1 MPTLKDVAKK
11 AGVAPSTVSRVIND
25 SSRISD
31 QTKIK
36 VRKIMDEIGYHPNIN
51 ARNLV
56 KQRSHNLGLVIPYS
70 TEEAFADPF
79 YSEIL
84 RGIGVLAHSKGFNL
98 LLLTSNGEEEEKKTV
113 LDAVKGKQIDGVLL
127 LRAKKDD
134 ELIDELTKINF
145 PFVIVGRPEAKDKY
159 FWVNNDNVKAS
170 ERIVDY
176 LIDKGHKKIAVI
188 LGDNNYTVNEDRL
201 QGYINS
207 FQKNNL
213 KIDQDLIVQSKKI
226 DYHSIYMLTQKMV
239 KNHSEITA
247 FYGMSDTMAYTIMQS
262 LNDLQIKIPE
272 DISIVGFNN
281 NPMSKIVSPPLTTVD
296 INIYLLG
303 NKATE
308 LLIGVINNKIKKY
321 EHTVVPANII
331 ERNSCKNLN

>member
-25 SSRISD
+25 SSRISEE
-31 QTKIK
+31 TKFK

-113 LDAVKGKQIDGVLL
+113 LNAVRGKQIDGVLL
-127 LRAKKDD
+127 LRAKKED

-145 PFVIVGRPEAKDKY
+145 PFVIVGRPEEKDKY
-159 FWVNNDNVKAS
+159 YWVNNDNITAS
-170 ERIVDY
+170 EKVVDY
-176 LIDKGHKKIAVI
+176 LIKNGHRKIAMI
-188 LGDNNYTVNEDRL
+188 IGDDNYIMNNDRL
-201 QGYINS
+201 EGYKRA
-207 FQKNNL
+207 FEKNGL
-213 KIDQDLIVQSKKI
+213 KINNDLILRSDNTDHQN
-226 DYHSIYMLTQKMV
+226 IYMLSQQMIKE
-239 KNHSEITA
+239 HPEITA
-247 FYGMSDTMAYTIMQS
+247 FYGMSDTMAYTIMQAM
-262 LNDLQIKIPE
+262 NDMNVKIPD

-308 LLIGVINNKIKKY
+308 LLIGVINGQVDKY
-321 EHTVVPANII
+321 QHTIVPTNII
-331 ERNSCKNLN
+331 ERDSCKKIK

>member
-25 SSRISD
+25 SSRISEE
-31 QTKIK
+31 TKSK
-36 VRKIMDEIGYHPNIN
+36 VRKIMKEMGYHPNIN

-98 LLLTSNGEEEEKKTV
+98 LLLTSSGKEEEKNTV
-113 LDAVKGKQIDGVLL
+113 LNAVRGKQIDGVLL
-127 LRAKKDD
+127 LRSKKED
-134 ELIDELTKINF
+134 ELIDELNKIDF
-145 PFVIVGRPEAKDKY
+145 PFVIVGRPEEKDKY
-159 FWVNNDNVKAS
+159 HWVNNDNIAAS
-170 ERIVDY
+170 EEVVDY
-176 LIDKGHKKIAVI
+176 LIEKGHRNIAMIV
-188 LGDNNYTVNEDRL
+188 GDENYIMNNDRL
-201 QGYINS
+201 RGYKNS
-207 FQKNNL
+207 FRKHELEINDELLVRSSQT
-213 KIDQDLIVQSKKI
+213 DHQ
-226 DYHSIYMLTQKMV
+226 SIYMLSQKMI
-239 KNHSEITA
+239 KEHPEITA
-247 FYGMSDTMAYTIMQS
+247 FYGMSDTMAYTIMQAM
-262 LNDLQIKIPE
+262 NDMDISIPE

-308 LLIGVINNKIKKY
+308 LLIGVINGQIDSY
-321 EHTVVPANII
+321 QHTIVPTNII
-331 ERNSCKNLN
+331 ERESCRELN

>member
-25 SSRISD
+25 SSRISEE
-31 QTKIK
+31 TKFK

-79 YSEIL
+79 FSEIL

-113 LDAVKGKQIDGVLL
+113 LNAVRGKQVDGVLL
-127 LRAKKDD
+127 LRAKKEDK
-134 ELIDELTKINF
+134 LIDELRKIKF
-145 PFVIVGRPEAKDKY
+145 PFVIVGRPEGKDKCY
-159 FWVNNDNVKAS
+159 WVNNDNISAS
-170 ERIVDY
+170 ERVVDY
-176 LIDKGHKKIAVI
+176 LIENGHRNIAMI
-188 LGDNNYTVNEDRL
+188 LGDENYIMNEDRL
-201 QGYINS
+201 QGYKNS
-207 FQKNNL
+207 FRKNNI
-213 KIDQDLIVQSKKI
+213 KINEDLIVQSKKI
-226 DYHSIYMLTQKMV
+226 DYQSIYMICQKMI
-239 KNHSEITA
+239 KDYPEITA
-247 FYGMSDTMAYTIMQS
+247 FYGMSDTMAYTIMQAM
-262 LNDLQIKIPE
+262 NDMQMKIPE

-308 LLIGVINNKIKKY
+308 LLIGVINGKVDKY
-321 EHTVVPANII
+321 QHTIVPTNII
-331 ERNSCKNLN
+331 ERDSCEKLN

>member
-1 MPTLKDVAKK
+1 VAKK

-25 SSRISD
+25 SSRISEE
-31 QTKIK
+31 TKFK

-113 LDAVKGKQIDGVLL
+113 LNAVRGKQIDGVLL
-127 LRAKKDD
+127 LRAKKED

-145 PFVIVGRPEAKDKY
+145 PFVIVGRPEEKDKY
-159 FWVNNDNVKAS
+159 YWVNNDNITAS
-170 ERIVDY
+170 EKVVDY
-176 LIDKGHKKIAVI
+176 LIKNGHRKIAMI
-188 LGDNNYTVNEDRL
+188 IGDDNYIMNNDRL
-201 QGYINS
+201 EGYKRA
-207 FQKNNL
+207 FEKNGL
-213 KIDQDLIVQSKKI
+213 KINNDLILRSDNTDHQN
-226 DYHSIYMLTQKMV
+226 IYMLSQQMIKE
-239 KNHSEITA
+239 HPEITA
-247 FYGMSDTMAYTIMQS
+247 FYGMSDTMAYTIMQAM
-262 LNDLQIKIPE
+262 NDMNVKIPE

-308 LLIGVINNKIKKY
+308 LLIGVINGQVDKY
-321 EHTVVPANII
+321 QHTIVPTNII
-331 ERNSCKNLN
+331 ERDSCKKIK

>member
-1 MPTLKDVAKK
+1 MPTLKDVAKR

-25 SSRISD
+25 SSRISEE
-31 QTKIK
+31 TKFK

-98 LLLTSNGEEEEKKTV
+98 LLLTSNGEDEEKKTV
-113 LDAVKGKQIDGVLL
+113 LNAVRGKQIDGVLL
-127 LRAKKDD
+127 LRAKKEDG
-134 ELIDELTKINF
+134 LIDELTKINF
-145 PFVIVGRPEAKDKY
+145 PFVIVGRPEEQDKY
-159 FWVNNDNVKAS
+159 YWVNNDNIAAS
-170 ERIVDY
+170 ERVVDY
-176 LIDKGHKKIAVI
+176 LIANGHRNIAMIV
-188 LGDNNYTVNEDRL
+188 GDENYIMNEDRL
-201 QGYINS
+201 QGYKNS
-207 FQKNNL
+207 LRKNNL
-213 KIDQDLIVQSKKI
+213 KIKDELIVQSEKI
-226 DYHSIYMLTQKMV
+226 DYQSIYMLSQKMI
-239 KNHSEITA
+239 KEYPEITA
-247 FYGMSDTMAYTIMQS
+247 FYGMSDTMAYTIMQAM
-262 LNDLQIKIPE
+262 NDLQMSIPE

-308 LLIGVINNKIKKY
+308 LLIGVINGQIDKY
-321 EHTVVPANII
+321 QHTIVPAKII
-331 ERNSCKNLN
+331 ERSSCKKLN

>member
-11 AGVAPSTVSRVIND
+11 AGVATSTVSRVIND

-31 QTKIK
+31 ETKIK
-36 VRKIMDEIGYHPNIN
+36 VRKIMNEIGYHPNVN

-84 RGIGVLAHSKGFNL
+84 RAIGVLAHSKGFNL

-127 LRAKKDD
+127 LRAKKND

-188 LGDNNYTVNEDRL
+188 LGDDNYTVNEDRM

-226 DYHSIYMLTQKMV
+226 DYHSIYMLSQKMV
-239 KNHSEITA
+239 KDHPEITA
-247 FYGMSDTMAYTIMQS
+247 FYGMSDTMAYTVMQS
-262 LNDLQIKIPE
+262 LNDLKIKIPE

-308 LLIGVINNKIKKY
+308 LLIGVINEKIKKY
-321 EHTVVPANII
+321 EHTIVPANII

>member
-25 SSRISD
+25 SSRISEE
-31 QTKIK
+31 TKFK

-113 LDAVKGKQIDGVLL
+113 LNAVRGKQIDGVLL
-127 LRAKKDD
+127 LRAKKED
-134 ELIDELTKINF
+134 ELIDKLTKINF
-145 PFVIVGRPEAKDKY
+145 PFVIVGRPEEKDKY
-159 FWVNNDNVKAS
+159 YWVNNDNITAS
-170 ERIVDY
+170 EKVVDY
-176 LIDKGHKKIAVI
+176 LIKNGHRKIAMI
-188 LGDNNYTVNEDRL
+188 IGDDNYIMNNDRL
-201 QGYINS
+201 EGYKRS
-207 FQKNNL
+207 FEKNGL
-213 KIDQDLIVQSKKI
+213 KINNDLILRSDNTDHQN
-226 DYHSIYMLTQKMV
+226 IYMLSQQMIKE
-239 KNHSEITA
+239 HPEITA
-247 FYGMSDTMAYTIMQS
+247 FYGMSDTMAYTIMQAM
-262 LNDLQIKIPE
+262 NDMNVKIPE

-308 LLIGVINNKIKKY
+308 LLIGVINGQVDKY
-321 EHTVVPANII
+321 QHTIVPTNII
-331 ERNSCKNLN
+331 ERDSCKKIK

>member
-25 SSRISD
+25 SPRISE
-31 QTKIK
+31 QTKLK

-84 RGIGVLAHSKGFNL
+84 RAIGVLAHSKGFNL
-98 LLLTSNGEEEEKKTV
+98 LLLTSDGEDEEKKTV
-113 LDAVKGKQIDGVLL
+113 LNAVRGKQIDGVLL

-134 ELIDELTKINF
+134 ELIAELNKINF
-145 PFVIVGRPEAKDKY
+145 PFVIVGRPENKDKSY
-159 FWVNNDNVKAS
+159 WVNNDNVNAS
-170 ERIVDY
+170 ESVVDY
-176 LIDKGHKKIAVI
+176 LIKNGHQNIAMIV
-188 LGDNNYTVNEDRL
+188 GDGNYIINEDRI
-201 QGYINS
+201 QGYRNS
-207 FQKNNL
+207 FRKNSIEIN
-213 KIDQDLIVQSKKI
+213 DDLIVQSKKI
-226 DYHSIYMLTQKMV
+226 DYQSIYLLCQQMLKD
-239 KNHSEITA
+239 HPEITA
-247 FYGMSDTMAYTIMQS
+247 FYGMSDTMAYTIMQAV
-262 LNDLQIKIPE
+262 NDLQLRIPE

-281 NPMSKIVSPPLTTVD
+281 NPMSKMVSPPLTTVD

-308 LLIGVINNKIKKY
+308 LLIGVINGQIDKFQ
-321 EHTVVPANII
+321 HTIVPANII
-331 ERNSCKNLN
+331 KRDSCKKLN

>member
-25 SSRISD
+25 SSRISEE
-31 QTKIK
+31 TKFK

-113 LDAVKGKQIDGVLL
+113 LNAVRGKQIDGVLL
-127 LRAKKDD
+127 LRAKKED

-145 PFVIVGRPEAKDKY
+145 PFVIVGRPEEKDKY
-159 FWVNNDNVKAS
+159 YWVNNDNITAS
-170 ERIVDY
+170 EKVVDY
-176 LIDKGHKKIAVI
+176 LIKNGHRKIAMI
-188 LGDNNYTVNEDRL
+188 IGDDNYIMNNDRL
-201 QGYINS
+201 EGYKRS
-207 FQKNNL
+207 FKKNGL
-213 KIDQDLIVQSKKI
+213 KINNDLILKSDNTDHQN
-226 DYHSIYMLTQKMV
+226 IYMLSQQMIKE
-239 KNHSEITA
+239 HPEITA
-247 FYGMSDTMAYTIMQS
+247 FYGMSDTMAYTIMQAM
-262 LNDLQIKIPE
+262 NDMNVKIPD

-308 LLIGVINNKIKKY
+308 LLIGVINGQVDKY
-321 EHTVVPANII
+321 QHTIVPTNII
-331 ERNSCKNLN
+331 ERDSCKKIK

>member
-25 SSRISD
+25 SSRISEE
-31 QTKIK
+31 TKFK

-113 LDAVKGKQIDGVLL
+113 LNAVRGKQIDGVLL
-127 LRAKKDD
+127 LRAKKED

-145 PFVIVGRPEAKDKY
+145 PFVIVGRPEEKDKY
-159 FWVNNDNVKAS
+159 YWVNNDNITAS
-170 ERIVDY
+170 EKVVDY
-176 LIDKGHKKIAVI
+176 LIKNGHQKIAMI
-188 LGDNNYTVNEDRL
+188 IGDDNYIMNNDRL
-201 QGYINS
+201 EGYRRS
-207 FQKNNL
+207 FEKNGL
-213 KIDQDLIVQSKKI
+213 KINNDLIIRSDNTDHQN
-226 DYHSIYMLTQKMV
+226 IYMLSQQMIKE
-239 KNHSEITA
+239 HPEITA
-247 FYGMSDTMAYTIMQS
+247 FYGMSDTMAYTIMQAM
-262 LNDLQIKIPE
+262 NDMNVKIPE

-308 LLIGVINNKIKKY
+308 LLIGVINGQVDKY
-321 EHTVVPANII
+321 QHTIVPTNII
-331 ERNSCKNLN
+331 ERDSCKKIK

>member
-1 MPTLKDVAKK
+1 MPTLKDVAEK
-11 AGVAPSTVSRVIND
+11 AGVSASTVSRVIND
-25 SSRISD
+25 SSRISEE
-31 QTKIK
+31 TKSK
-36 VRKIMDEIGYHPNIN
+36 VRKIMAEIGYHPNVN

-98 LLLTSNGEEEEKKTV
+98 LLLTSDGEAEEKMTV
-113 LDAVKGKQIDGVLL
+113 LNAVRGKQIDGVLL
-127 LRAKKDD
+127 LRAKKED
-134 ELIDELTKINF
+134 ELITELNKINF
-145 PFVIVGRPEAKDKY
+145 PFVIVGRPEAKDKSY
-159 FWVNNDNVKAS
+159 WVNNDNIAAS
-170 ERIVDY
+170 EKIVDY
-176 LIDKGHKKIAVI
+176 LIDKGHKKIAII
-188 LGDNNYTVNEDRL
+188 LGDDNYTVNEDRL

-207 FQKNNL
+207 FQKNEL

-226 DYHSIYMLTQKMV
+226 DYHSIYTLSQKMI
-239 KNHSEITA
+239 KKHPEITS
-247 FYGMSDTMAYTIMQS
+247 FYGMSDTIAYTIMQAM
-262 LNDLQIKIPE
+262 NDLNISIPE
-272 DISIVGFNN
+272 EISIVGFNN

-308 LLIGVINNKIKKY
+308 LLIGVINEKIKRF
-321 EHTVVPANII
+321 EHTIVPAQII
-331 ERNSCKNLN
+331 ERNSRKKLN

>member
-25 SSRISD
+25 SSRISEE
-31 QTKIK
+31 TKLK

-113 LDAVKGKQIDGVLL
+113 LNAVRGKQIDGVLL
-127 LRAKKDD
+127 LRAKKED

-145 PFVIVGRPEAKDKY
+145 PFVIVGRPEEKDKY
-159 FWVNNDNVKAS
+159 YWVNNDNITAS
-170 ERIVDY
+170 EKVVDY
-176 LIDKGHKKIAVI
+176 LIKNGHRKIAMIV
-188 LGDNNYTVNEDRL
+188 GDENYIMNNDRL
-201 QGYINS
+201 EGYKRS
-207 FQKNNL
+207 FKKNGL
-213 KIDQDLIVQSKKI
+213 KINKELIASSDNTNHQ
-226 DYHSIYMLTQKMV
+226 SIYMLSQQLIKE
-239 KNHSEITA
+239 HPEITA
-247 FYGMSDTMAYTIMQS
+247 FYGMSDTMAYTIMQAM
-262 LNDLQIKIPE
+262 NDMNLKIPD

-308 LLIGVINNKIKKY
+308 LLIGVINGQVDKY
-321 EHTVVPANII
+321 QHTIVPANII
-331 ERNSCKNLN
+331 ERESCREIK

>member
-11 AGVAPSTVSRVIND
+11 AGVATSTVSRVIND

-31 QTKIK
+31 ETKIK
-36 VRKIMDEIGYHPNIN
+36 VRKIMNEIGYHPNVN

-84 RGIGVLAHSKGFNL
+84 RAIGVLAHSKGFNL

-127 LRAKKDD
+127 LRAKKND

-188 LGDNNYTVNEDRL
+188 LGDDNYTVNEDRM

-226 DYHSIYMLTQKMV
+226 DYHSIYMLSQKMV
-239 KNHSEITA
+239 KDHPEITA
-247 FYGMSDTMAYTIMQS
+247 FYGMSDTMAYTVMQA
-262 LNDLQIKIPE
+262 LNDLKIKIPE

-308 LLIGVINNKIKKY
+308 LLIGVINEKIKKY
-321 EHTVVPANII
+321 EHTIVPANII

>member
-11 AGVAPSTVSRVIND
+11 AGVAPSTVSRVINN
-25 SSRISD
+25 SSRISEE
-31 QTKIK
+31 TKEK

-113 LDAVKGKQIDGVLL
+113 LNAVRGKQIDGVLL
-127 LRAKKDD
+127 LRAKKEDQ
-134 ELIDELTKINF
+134 LIEELTKLNF
-145 PFVIVGRPEAKDKY
+145 PFVIVGRPEERDKY
-159 FWVNNDNVKAS
+159 YWVNNDNIAAS
-170 ERIVDY
+170 EKVVDY
-176 LIDKGHKKIAVI
+176 LIKNGHRNIAMIV
-188 LGDNNYTVNEDRL
+188 GDENYIMNQDRL
-201 QGYINS
+201 QGYKNS
-207 FQKNNL
+207 FQKNDL
-213 KIDQDLIVQSKKI
+213 KINENLIVQLEMI
-226 DYHSIYMLTQKMV
+226 DYQSIYMLSQKMI
-239 KNHSEITA
+239 KEHPEITA
-247 FYGMSDTMAYTIMQS
+247 FYGMSDTMAYTIMQAV
-262 LNDLQIKIPE
+262 NDLQLKIPE

-281 NPMSKIVSPPLTTVD
+281 NPVSKLISPPLTTVD

-308 LLIGVINNKIKKY
+308 LLIGVINGQIEKY
-321 EHTVVPANII
+321 EHTIVPANII
-331 ERNSCKNLN
+331 ERDSCRNLN

>member
-25 SSRISD
+25 SSRISEE
-31 QTKIK
+31 TKFK

-113 LDAVKGKQIDGVLL
+113 LNAVRGKQIDGVLL
-127 LRAKKDD
+127 LRAKKED

-145 PFVIVGRPEAKDKY
+145 PFVIVGRPEEKDKY
-159 FWVNNDNVKAS
+159 YWVNNDNITAS
-170 ERIVDY
+170 EKVVDY
-176 LIDKGHKKIAVI
+176 LIKNGHRKIAMI
-188 LGDNNYTVNEDRL
+188 IGDDNYIMNNDRL
-201 QGYINS
+201 EGYKRA
-207 FQKNNL
+207 FEKNGL
-213 KIDQDLIVQSKKI
+213 KINNDLILRSDNTDHQN
-226 DYHSIYMLTQKMV
+226 IYMLSQQMIKE
-239 KNHSEITA
+239 HPEITA
-247 FYGMSDTMAYTIMQS
+247 FYGMSDTMAYTIMQAM
-262 LNDLQIKIPE
+262 NDMNVKIPE

-308 LLIGVINNKIKKY
+308 LLIGVINGQVDKY
-321 EHTVVPANII
+321 QHTIVPTNII
-331 ERNSCKNLN
+331 ERDSCKKIK

>member
-1 MPTLKDVAKK
+1 MPTLKDVAEK

-31 QTKIK
+31 QTKNK

-56 KQRSHNLGLVIPYS
+56 KQRSHNLGLLIPYS
-70 TEEAFADPF
+70 TEEAFADTF

-84 RGIGVLAHSKGFNL
+84 RGIGSLAHSKGFNL
-98 LLLTSNGEEEEKKTV
+98 LLLTCSGEEEEKKTV

-145 PFVIVGRPEAKDKY
+145 PFVIVGRPEVEDKY
-159 FWVNNDNVKAS
+159 YWVNNDNLKAS

-176 LIDKGHKKIAVI
+176 LINKGHKNIAVI
-188 LGDNNYTVNEDRL
+188 LGDDNYTVNEDRL

-207 FQKNNL
+207 FHKNNL
-213 KIDQDLIVQSKKI
+213 KINQDLIAQSKKI
-226 DYHSIYMLTQKMV
+226 NYHNIYMLVQKMV
-239 KNHSEITA
+239 KEHSEITA
-247 FYGMSDTMAYTIMQS
+247 FYGLSDTMAYTIMQAI
-262 LNDLQIKIPE
+262 NDLNIKIPDE
-272 DISIVGFNN
+272 ISIVGFNN
-281 NPMSKIVSPPLTTVD
+281 NPMSKMVSPPLTTVD
-296 INIYLLG
+296 INIHLLG

-308 LLIGVINNKIKKY
+308 LLIGVIDGKIKKLK
-321 EHTVVPANII
+321 HTIVPANII
-331 ERNSCKNLN
+331 ERNSCKKLN

>member
-11 AGVAPSTVSRVIND
+11 AGVATSTVSRVIND

-31 QTKIK
+31 ETKIK
-36 VRKIMDEIGYHPNIN
+36 VRKIMNEIGYHPNVN

-84 RGIGVLAHSKGFNL
+84 RAIGVLAHSKGFNL

-127 LRAKKDD
+127 LRAKKND

-188 LGDNNYTVNEDRL
+188 LGDDNYTVNEDRL
-201 QGYINS
+201 QGYLNS

-226 DYHSIYMLTQKMV
+226 DYHSIYMITQKMV
-239 KNHSEITA
+239 KNHPEITA
-247 FYGMSDTMAYTIMQS
+247 FYGMSDTMAYTVMQA
-262 LNDLQIKIPE
+262 LNDLKIKIPE

-308 LLIGVINNKIKKY
+308 LLIGVINEKVKKY

>member
-25 SSRISD
+25 SSRISEE
-31 QTKIK
+31 TKFK

-113 LDAVKGKQIDGVLL
+113 LNAVRGKQIDGVLL
-127 LRAKKDD
+127 LRAKKED

-145 PFVIVGRPEAKDKY
+145 PFVIVGRPEEKDKY
-159 FWVNNDNVKAS
+159 YWVNNDNITAS
-170 ERIVDY
+170 EKVVDY
-176 LIDKGHKKIAVI
+176 LIKNGHQKIAMI
-188 LGDNNYTVNEDRL
+188 IGDDNYIMNNDRL
-201 QGYINS
+201 EGYKRS
-207 FQKNNL
+207 FKKNGL
-213 KIDQDLIVQSKKI
+213 KINNDLILKSDNTDHQN
-226 DYHSIYMLTQKMV
+226 IYMLSQQMIKE
-239 KNHSEITA
+239 HPEITA
-247 FYGMSDTMAYTIMQS
+247 FYGMSDTMAYTIMQAM
-262 LNDLQIKIPE
+262 NDMNVKIPD

-308 LLIGVINNKIKKY
+308 LLIGVINGQVDKY
-321 EHTVVPANII
+321 QHTIVPTNII
-331 ERNSCKNLN
+331 ERDSCKKIK

>member
-25 SSRISD
+25 SSRISEE
-31 QTKIK
+31 TKFK

-98 LLLTSNGEEEEKKTV
+98 LLLTSNGEDEEKETV

-127 LRAKKDD
+127 LRSKKADQ
-134 ELIDELTKINF
+134 LIDELNKIKF
-145 PFVIVGRPEAKDKY
+145 PFVIVGRPEAEDKY
-159 FWVNNDNVKAS
+159 YWVNNDNIGAS
-170 ERIVDY
+170 ERVVDY
-176 LIDKGHKKIAVI
+176 LIKNGHRNIAMIV
-188 LGDNNYTVNEDRL
+188 GDENYIMNEDRL
-201 QGYINS
+201 QGYKNS

-213 KIDQDLIVQSKKI
+213 KINEDLIVQSKKI
-226 DYHSIYMLTQKMV
+226 DYHNVYMLCQKMI
-239 KNHSEITA
+239 KDHPEITA
-247 FYGMSDTMAYTIMQS
+247 FYGMSDTMAYTIMQAM
-262 LNDLQIKIPE
+262 NDMQMKIPE

-308 LLIGVINNKIKKY
+308 LLIGVINGQIKKY
-321 EHTVVPANII
+321 EHTIVPANII
-331 ERNSCKNLN
+331 ERDSCKKLN

>member
-11 AGVAPSTVSRVIND
+11 AGVAPSTVSRVINN
-25 SSRISD
+25 SSRISEE
-31 QTKIK
+31 TKEK

-113 LDAVKGKQIDGVLL
+113 LNAVRGKLIDGVLL
-127 LRAKKDD
+127 LRAKKEDQ
-134 ELIDELTKINF
+134 LIEELTKLNF
-145 PFVIVGRPEAKDKY
+145 PFVIVGRPEERDKY
-159 FWVNNDNVKAS
+159 YWVNNDNIAAS
-170 ERIVDY
+170 EKVVDY
-176 LIDKGHKKIAVI
+176 LIKNGHRNIAMIV
-188 LGDNNYTVNEDRL
+188 GDENYIMNQDRL
-201 QGYINS
+201 QGYKNS
-207 FQKNNL
+207 FQKNDL
-213 KIDQDLIVQSKKI
+213 KINENLIVQLEMI
-226 DYHSIYMLTQKMV
+226 DYQSIYMLSQKMI
-239 KNHSEITA
+239 KEHPEITA
-247 FYGMSDTMAYTIMQS
+247 FYGMSDTMAYTIMQAV
-262 LNDLQIKIPE
+262 NDLQLKIPE

-281 NPMSKIVSPPLTTVD
+281 NPVSKLISPPLTTVD

-308 LLIGVINNKIKKY
+308 LLIGVINGQIEKY
-321 EHTVVPANII
+321 EHTIVPANII
-331 ERNSCKNLN
+331 ERDSCRNLN

>member
-25 SSRISD
+25 SSRISEE
-31 QTKIK
+31 TKFK

-98 LLLTSNGEEEEKKTV
+98 LLLTSNGEDEEKKTV
-113 LDAVKGKQIDGVLL
+113 LNAVRGKQIDGVLL
-127 LRAKKDD
+127 LRAKKEDK
-134 ELIDELTKINF
+134 LIDELSKINF
-145 PFVIVGRPEAKDKY
+145 PFVIVGRPEEKDKY
-159 FWVNNDNVKAS
+159 FWVNNDNIAAS
-170 ERIVDY
+170 ERVVDY
-176 LIDKGHKKIAVI
+176 LIENGHQNIAMIV
-188 LGDNNYTVNEDRL
+188 GDENYIMNNDRL
-201 QGYINS
+201 LGYKKS
-207 FQKNNL
+207 FQKN
-213 KIDQDLIVQSKKI
+213 DLEINN
-226 DYHSIYMLTQKMV
+226 DYIIRSESTDHQSIYMLTQKLI
-239 KNHSEITA
+239 KEHPEITA
-247 FYGMSDTMAYTIMQS
+247 FYGMSDTMAYTIMQAM
-262 LNDLQIKIPE
+262 NDMQIKIPE

-308 LLIGVINNKIKKY
+308 LLIGVINGKIDKY
-321 EHTVVPANII
+321 QHTIVPTNII
-331 ERNSCKNLN
+331 ERDSCKKLN

>member
-25 SSRISD
+25 SSRISEE
-31 QTKIK
+31 TKFK

-113 LDAVKGKQIDGVLL
+113 LNAVRGKQIDGVLL
-127 LRAKKDD
+127 LRAKKED

-145 PFVIVGRPEAKDKY
+145 PFVIVGRPEEKDKY
-159 FWVNNDNVKAS
+159 YWVNNDNITAS
-170 ERIVDY
+170 EKVVDY
-176 LIDKGHKKIAVI
+176 LIKNGHRKIAMI
-188 LGDNNYTVNEDRL
+188 IGDDNYIMNNDRL
-201 QGYINS
+201 EGYKRS
-207 FQKNNL
+207 FKKNGL
-213 KIDQDLIVQSKKI
+213 KINNDLILKSDNTDNQN
-226 DYHSIYMLTQKMV
+226 IYMLSQQMIKE
-239 KNHSEITA
+239 HPEITA
-247 FYGMSDTMAYTIMQS
+247 FYGMSDTMAYTIMQAM
-262 LNDLQIKIPE
+262 NDMNVKIPD

-308 LLIGVINNKIKKY
+308 LLIGVINGQVDKY
-321 EHTVVPANII
+321 QHTIVPTNII
-331 ERNSCKNLN
+331 ERDSCKKIK